1 MSRELLDRS
10 SKRIEALLDR
20 FSAYPAASGARA
32 DAEELVRTVS
42 TLYGDCLREVVE
54 TLRAELG
61 ARSDALLERCCDDAL
76 TASLFITHG
85 LHPVPLETRVRRALD
100 SLGKTLREQG
110 AAVEVVSVDED
121 TVSVRIDGP
130 SQVVPAVEQ
139 AIFAAAPEVLDVRCA
154 GQTISL
160 LSAI

>member
-1 MSRELLDRS
+1 MSRDLLDRS
-10 SKRIEALLDR
+10 SKRIESLLDR

-42 TLYGDCLREVVE
+42 SLYGECLREIVE
-54 TLRAELG
+54 TLREELG
-61 ARSDALLERCCDDAL
+61 ARADGLLERCCGDAL

-85 LHPVPLETRVRRALD
+85 LHPVPLETRVRRALE
-100 SLGKTLREQG
+100 SLGETVREQG
-110 AAVEVVSVDED
+110 AAVQLVSVDED
-121 TVSVRIDGP
+121 VATVRIDGP

-139 AIFAAAPEVLDVRCA
+139 AIFAVAPEVLDVRCT

>member
-42 TLYGDCLREVVE
+42 SLYGECLREIAE
-54 TLRAELG
+54 TLRDELG
-61 ARSDALLERCCDDAL
+61 GRADDVLGRCCGDAL
-76 TASLFITHG
+76 TSSLLIAHG

-100 SLGKTLREQG
+100 SVRETLAGQQ
-110 AAVEVVSVDED
+110 ACVELVSVDED
-121 TVSVRIDGP
+121 AVAVRIDGP
-130 SQVVPAVEQ
+130 SQVVPVVEQ
-139 AIFAAAPEVLDVRCA
+139 AIFAAAPEVLDVRCV

-160 LSAI
+160 LGAL

>member
-1 MSRELLDRS
+1 MSRDLLDRS
-10 SKRIEALLDR
+10 SKRIESLLDR

-42 TLYGDCLREVVE
+42 SLYGQCLREIVE
-54 TLRAELG
+54 TLREELG
-61 ARSDALLERCCDDAL
+61 ARADGLLERCCGDTL

-85 LHPVPLETRVRRALD
+85 LHPVPLETRVRRALE
-100 SLGKTLREQG
+100 SLGEALREQG
-110 AAVEVVSVDED
+110 AAVQLVSVDED
-121 TVSVRIDGP
+121 VATVRIDGP

-139 AIFAAAPEVLDVRCA
+139 AIFAAAPEVLDVRCT